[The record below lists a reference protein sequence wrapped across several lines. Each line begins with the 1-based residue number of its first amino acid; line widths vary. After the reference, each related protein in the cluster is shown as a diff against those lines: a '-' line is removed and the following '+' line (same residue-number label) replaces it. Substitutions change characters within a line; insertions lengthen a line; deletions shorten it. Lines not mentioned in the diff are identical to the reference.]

1 MNNKDELSSHGIK
14 PNCCILNT
22 RRTIGTY
29 GKKRVKI
36 KKRSSIEIRNQ
47 DRASFVSKHIG
58 TANIFLNDDLLSA
71 PTL

>member
-47 DRASFVSKHIG
+47 DRALSL
-58 TANIFLNDDLLSA
+58 NILGQSA
-71 PTL
+71 FFKVGPLK